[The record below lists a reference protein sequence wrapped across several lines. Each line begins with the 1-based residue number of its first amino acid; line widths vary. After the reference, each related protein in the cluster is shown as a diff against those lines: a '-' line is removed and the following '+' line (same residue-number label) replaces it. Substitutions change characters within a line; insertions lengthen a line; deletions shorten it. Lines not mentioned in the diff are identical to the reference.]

1 MKKNKTLDFLQ
12 KNYGWIVALITGV
25 SIIITFVLKFIK
37 YICSTFYFYYYGI
50 SYELFNSEELNILYN
65 FGFSIIIILCICSL
79 IYCYIQL
86 FNSKKLELKTKALN
100 TFLIIISNLI
110 MVYSINTEYSI
121 WNIIINTGLLIATE
135 IIMIFVFFKKS
146 KKEET
151 EKLETKSILNSLKI
165 LPFYLIFV
173 VFVILFEYGLWI
185 KMNKTYRIVDNDT
198 GKTIYTGK
206 SKKLGNMVSSETVTK
221 MKELMA
227 EGLIDVKSRI
237 IFVNDGSMDLTWKII
252 EDLHNKDTL
261 FGGINLTRNRGH
273 QNALLAGLMTVKD
286 DADIVISLD
295 ADLQDDINVF
305 DEMLRKNNEG
315 YDVIYGVR
323 NDRKKDSF
331 FKRHTAQMFY
341 KLTNKLGGDLIYN
354 HADFRL
360 MSRRA
365 LEGLAQFEEVNL
377 FLRGIVPLIGYP
389 STIVE
394 YERKERLAG
403 KSKYPLRKMMSFA
416 IEGITSL
423 SIKPM
428 RFVTGM
434 GIFVFLV
441 SIAMMIYAFVSY
453 FTGRVVAG
461 WTSILISVW
470 AIGGMVLLGL
480 GIVGSYIGKIYLE
493 TKKRPRYI
501 VEKYINERE

>member
-1 MKKNKTLDFLQ
+1 MAK
-12 KNYGWIVALITGV
+12 
-25 SIIITFVLKFIK
+25 
-37 YICSTFYFYYYGI
+37 
-50 SYELFNSEELNILYN
+50 ILYLV
-65 FGFSIIIILCICSL
+65 IP
-79 IYCYIQL
+79 CYNEEEVL
-86 FNSKKLELKTKALN
+86 ADTAGKLDK
-100 TFLIIISNLI
+100 
-110 MVYSINTEYSI
+110 
-121 WNIIINTGLLIATE
+121 
-135 IIMIFVFFKKS
+135 
-146 KKEET
+146 
-151 EKLETKSILNSLKI
+151 
-165 LPFYLIFV
+165 
-173 VFVILFEYGLWI
+173 
-185 KMNKTYRIVDNDT
+185 
-198 GKTIYTGK
+198 
-206 SKKLGNMVSSETVTK
+206 K

-403 KSKYPLRKMMSFA
+403 KSKYPLRKMISFA

-501 VEKYINERE
+501 VENTSMKESRYVS

>member
-1 MKKNKTLDFLQ
+1 MAK
-12 KNYGWIVALITGV
+12 
-25 SIIITFVLKFIK
+25 
-37 YICSTFYFYYYGI
+37 
-50 SYELFNSEELNILYN
+50 ILYLV
-65 FGFSIIIILCICSL
+65 IP
-79 IYCYIQL
+79 CYNEEEVL
-86 FNSKKLELKTKALN
+86 ADTAGKLDK
-100 TFLIIISNLI
+100 
-110 MVYSINTEYSI
+110 
-121 WNIIINTGLLIATE
+121 
-135 IIMIFVFFKKS
+135 
-146 KKEET
+146 
-151 EKLETKSILNSLKI
+151 
-165 LPFYLIFV
+165 
-173 VFVILFEYGLWI
+173 
-185 KMNKTYRIVDNDT
+185 
-198 GKTIYTGK
+198 
-206 SKKLGNMVSSETVTK
+206 K

-227 EGLIDVKSRI
+227 ERLIDVKSRI

-315 YDVIYGVR
+315 YDVVYGVR

>member
-1 MKKNKTLDFLQ
+1 MAK
-12 KNYGWIVALITGV
+12 
-25 SIIITFVLKFIK
+25 
-37 YICSTFYFYYYGI
+37 
-50 SYELFNSEELNILYN
+50 ILYLV
-65 FGFSIIIILCICSL
+65 IP
-79 IYCYIQL
+79 CYNEEEVL
-86 FNSKKLELKTKALN
+86 ADTAGKLDK
-100 TFLIIISNLI
+100 
-110 MVYSINTEYSI
+110 
-121 WNIIINTGLLIATE
+121 
-135 IIMIFVFFKKS
+135 
-146 KKEET
+146 
-151 EKLETKSILNSLKI
+151 
-165 LPFYLIFV
+165 
-173 VFVILFEYGLWI
+173 
-185 KMNKTYRIVDNDT
+185 
-198 GKTIYTGK
+198 
-206 SKKLGNMVSSETVTK
+206 K

-227 EGLIDVKSRI
+227 EGLIDIKSRI

-305 DEMLRKNNEG
+305 EEMLRKNNEG
-315 YDVIYGVR
+315 YDVVYGVR

-403 KSKYPLRKMMSFA
+403 KSKYPLKKMMSFA

>member
-1 MKKNKTLDFLQ
+1 MAK
-12 KNYGWIVALITGV
+12 
-25 SIIITFVLKFIK
+25 
-37 YICSTFYFYYYGI
+37 
-50 SYELFNSEELNILYN
+50 ILYLV
-65 FGFSIIIILCICSL
+65 IP
-79 IYCYIQL
+79 CYNEEEVL
-86 FNSKKLELKTKALN
+86 ADTAGKLDK
-100 TFLIIISNLI
+100 
-110 MVYSINTEYSI
+110 
-121 WNIIINTGLLIATE
+121 
-135 IIMIFVFFKKS
+135 
-146 KKEET
+146 
-151 EKLETKSILNSLKI
+151 
-165 LPFYLIFV
+165 
-173 VFVILFEYGLWI
+173 
-185 KMNKTYRIVDNDT
+185 
-198 GKTIYTGK
+198 
-206 SKKLGNMVSSETVTK
+206 K

-305 DEMLRKNNEG
+305 EEMLRKNNEG
-315 YDVIYGVR
+315 YDVVYGVR

-341 KLTNKLGGDLIYN
+341 KLTNKIGGDLIYN

-403 KSKYPLRKMMSFA
+403 KSKYPLKKMMSFA

-428 RFVTGM
+428 KFVTGM

>member
-1 MKKNKTLDFLQ
+1 MAK
-12 KNYGWIVALITGV
+12 
-25 SIIITFVLKFIK
+25 
-37 YICSTFYFYYYGI
+37 
-50 SYELFNSEELNILYN
+50 ILYLV
-65 FGFSIIIILCICSL
+65 IP
-79 IYCYIQL
+79 CYNEEEVL
-86 FNSKKLELKTKALN
+86 ADTAGKLDK
-100 TFLIIISNLI
+100 
-110 MVYSINTEYSI
+110 
-121 WNIIINTGLLIATE
+121 
-135 IIMIFVFFKKS
+135 
-146 KKEET
+146 
-151 EKLETKSILNSLKI
+151 
-165 LPFYLIFV
+165 
-173 VFVILFEYGLWI
+173 
-185 KMNKTYRIVDNDT
+185 
-198 GKTIYTGK
+198 
-206 SKKLGNMVSSETVTK
+206 K

-428 RFVTGM
+428 KFVTGM

-453 FTGRVVAG
+453 FTGRVVTG

>member
-1 MKKNKTLDFLQ
+1 MAK
-12 KNYGWIVALITGV
+12 
-25 SIIITFVLKFIK
+25 
-37 YICSTFYFYYYGI
+37 
-50 SYELFNSEELNILYN
+50 ILYLV
-65 FGFSIIIILCICSL
+65 IP
-79 IYCYIQL
+79 CYNEEEVL
-86 FNSKKLELKTKALN
+86 ADTAGKLDK
-100 TFLIIISNLI
+100 
-110 MVYSINTEYSI
+110 
-121 WNIIINTGLLIATE
+121 
-135 IIMIFVFFKKS
+135 
-146 KKEET
+146 
-151 EKLETKSILNSLKI
+151 
-165 LPFYLIFV
+165 
-173 VFVILFEYGLWI
+173 
-185 KMNKTYRIVDNDT
+185 
-198 GKTIYTGK
+198 
-206 SKKLGNMVSSETVTK
+206 K

-305 DEMLRKNNEG
+305 EEMLRKNNEG
-315 YDVIYGVR
+315 YDVVYGVR

-470 AIGGMVLLGL
+470 AIGGMVILGL

>member
-1 MKKNKTLDFLQ
+1 MAK
-12 KNYGWIVALITGV
+12 
-25 SIIITFVLKFIK
+25 
-37 YICSTFYFYYYGI
+37 
-50 SYELFNSEELNILYN
+50 ILYLV
-65 FGFSIIIILCICSL
+65 IP
-79 IYCYIQL
+79 CYNEEEVL
-86 FNSKKLELKTKALN
+86 ADTAGKLD
-100 TFLIIISNLI
+100 
-110 MVYSINTEYSI
+110 
-121 WNIIINTGLLIATE
+121 
-135 IIMIFVFFKKS
+135 
-146 KKEET
+146 
-151 EKLETKSILNSLKI
+151 
-165 LPFYLIFV
+165 
-173 VFVILFEYGLWI
+173 
-185 KMNKTYRIVDNDT
+185 R
-198 GKTIYTGK
+198 
-206 SKKLGNMVSSETVTK
+206 K

-305 DEMLRKNNEG
+305 EEMLRKNNEG
-315 YDVIYGVR
+315 YDVVYGVR

-403 KSKYPLRKMMSFA
+403 KSKYPLKKMMSFA

>member
-1 MKKNKTLDFLQ
+1 MAK
-12 KNYGWIVALITGV
+12 
-25 SIIITFVLKFIK
+25 
-37 YICSTFYFYYYGI
+37 
-50 SYELFNSEELNILYN
+50 ILYLV
-65 FGFSIIIILCICSL
+65 IP
-79 IYCYIQL
+79 CYNEEEVL
-86 FNSKKLELKTKALN
+86 TDTAGKLDK
-100 TFLIIISNLI
+100 
-110 MVYSINTEYSI
+110 
-121 WNIIINTGLLIATE
+121 
-135 IIMIFVFFKKS
+135 
-146 KKEET
+146 
-151 EKLETKSILNSLKI
+151 
-165 LPFYLIFV
+165 
-173 VFVILFEYGLWI
+173 
-185 KMNKTYRIVDNDT
+185 
-198 GKTIYTGK
+198 
-206 SKKLGNMVSSETVTK
+206 K

-227 EGLIDVKSRI
+227 EGLIDVRSRI

-315 YDVIYGVR
+315 YDVVYGVR
-323 NDRKKDSF
+323 NDRRKDSF

-360 MSRRA
+360 MSKRA

-377 FLRGIVPLIGYP
+377 FLRGIIPLIGYP

-403 KSKYPLRKMMSFA
+403 KSKYPFRKMMSFA

-428 RFVTGM
+428 KFVTGM
-434 GIFVFLV
+434 GIFVFLA

-453 FTGRVVAG
+453 FTGKVVAG

-480 GIVGSYIGKIYLE
+480 GVVGSYIGKIYLE

-501 VEKYINERE
+501 VEKYINEREQICFRKE

>member
-1 MKKNKTLDFLQ
+1 MAK
-12 KNYGWIVALITGV
+12 
-25 SIIITFVLKFIK
+25 
-37 YICSTFYFYYYGI
+37 
-50 SYELFNSEELNILYN
+50 ILYLV
-65 FGFSIIIILCICSL
+65 IP
-79 IYCYIQL
+79 CYNEEEVL
-86 FNSKKLELKTKALN
+86 ADTAGKLDK
-100 TFLIIISNLI
+100 
-110 MVYSINTEYSI
+110 
-121 WNIIINTGLLIATE
+121 
-135 IIMIFVFFKKS
+135 
-146 KKEET
+146 
-151 EKLETKSILNSLKI
+151 
-165 LPFYLIFV
+165 
-173 VFVILFEYGLWI
+173 
-185 KMNKTYRIVDNDT
+185 
-198 GKTIYTGK
+198 
-206 SKKLGNMVSSETVTK
+206 K

-273 QNALLAGLMTVKD
+273 QNALLAGLMTVKE
-286 DADIVISLD
+286 DADIVKSLD

>member
-1 MKKNKTLDFLQ
+1 MAK
-12 KNYGWIVALITGV
+12 
-25 SIIITFVLKFIK
+25 
-37 YICSTFYFYYYGI
+37 
-50 SYELFNSEELNILYN
+50 ILYLV
-65 FGFSIIIILCICSL
+65 IP
-79 IYCYIQL
+79 CYNEEEVL
-86 FNSKKLELKTKALN
+86 ADTAGKLDK
-100 TFLIIISNLI
+100 
-110 MVYSINTEYSI
+110 
-121 WNIIINTGLLIATE
+121 
-135 IIMIFVFFKKS
+135 
-146 KKEET
+146 
-151 EKLETKSILNSLKI
+151 
-165 LPFYLIFV
+165 
-173 VFVILFEYGLWI
+173 
-185 KMNKTYRIVDNDT
+185 
-198 GKTIYTGK
+198 
-206 SKKLGNMVSSETVTK
+206 K

-394 YERKERLAG
+394 YERKERLSG

>member
-1 MKKNKTLDFLQ
+1 MAK
-12 KNYGWIVALITGV
+12 
-25 SIIITFVLKFIK
+25 
-37 YICSTFYFYYYGI
+37 
-50 SYELFNSEELNILYN
+50 ILYLV
-65 FGFSIIIILCICSL
+65 IP
-79 IYCYIQL
+79 CYNEEEVL
-86 FNSKKLELKTKALN
+86 ADTAGKLDK
-100 TFLIIISNLI
+100 
-110 MVYSINTEYSI
+110 
-121 WNIIINTGLLIATE
+121 
-135 IIMIFVFFKKS
+135 
-146 KKEET
+146 
-151 EKLETKSILNSLKI
+151 
-165 LPFYLIFV
+165 
-173 VFVILFEYGLWI
+173 
-185 KMNKTYRIVDNDT
+185 
-198 GKTIYTGK
+198 
-206 SKKLGNMVSSETVTK
+206 K

-305 DEMLRKNNEG
+305 EEMLRKNNEG
-315 YDVIYGVR
+315 YDVVYGVR

-403 KSKYPLRKMMSFA
+403 KSKYPLKKMMSFA

-461 WTSILISVW
+461 WISILISVW

>member
-1 MKKNKTLDFLQ
+1 MAK
-12 KNYGWIVALITGV
+12 
-25 SIIITFVLKFIK
+25 
-37 YICSTFYFYYYGI
+37 
-50 SYELFNSEELNILYN
+50 ILYLV
-65 FGFSIIIILCICSL
+65 IP
-79 IYCYIQL
+79 CYNEEEVL
-86 FNSKKLELKTKALN
+86 ADTAGKLDK
-100 TFLIIISNLI
+100 
-110 MVYSINTEYSI
+110 
-121 WNIIINTGLLIATE
+121 
-135 IIMIFVFFKKS
+135 
-146 KKEET
+146 
-151 EKLETKSILNSLKI
+151 
-165 LPFYLIFV
+165 
-173 VFVILFEYGLWI
+173 
-185 KMNKTYRIVDNDT
+185 
-198 GKTIYTGK
+198 
-206 SKKLGNMVSSETVTK
+206 K

-305 DEMLRKNNEG
+305 DEMVRKNNEG

-403 KSKYPLRKMMSFA
+403 KSKYPLKKMMSFA

-428 RFVTGM
+428 KFVTGM